1 MGQNTVSPLA
11 CHDDVWLLLPWY
23 ANQTLSDEERKYVE
37 EHVKVCVTCRGE
49 LPVQQNLMENV
60 RNSAT
65 IELCEHIQFANLIQ
79 KIRTTSKPEESTDK
93 RPVPRYRN
101 AGMYAFAASLL
112 LLLAL
117 PFTGMFQSGDYGY
130 STLAQPQGPPMTRD
144 NDLRV
149 IFSGSVG
156 RVERQHLLS
165 LVNGSI
171 TEEPDSNGVYLV
183 RIAQAEEKPALS
195 TEKALAFLH
204 MHPQVIFAEPALP
217 AGHGLEP

>member
-11 CHDDVWLLLPWY
+11 RHDDVWLLLPWY

-37 EHVKVCVTCRGE
+37 EHIKVCVTCRGE
-49 LPVQQNLMENV
+49 LPVQQSLMENV

-65 IELCEHIQFANLIQ
+65 IELCEHVQFANLMQ
-79 KIRTTSKPEESTDK
+79 KIRATSKPEESPDK
-93 RPVPRYRN
+93 RQVPRYRN
-101 AGMYAFAASLL
+101 AGMYAFAASIL

-117 PFTGMFQSGDYGY
+117 PFTGMFNSGDYAY
-130 STLAQPQGPPMTRD
+130 STLSLPQSPPITQD

-149 IFSGSVG
+149 IFSGSVS
-156 RVERQHLLS
+156 RAERQHLLS

-171 TEEPDSNGVYLV
+171 TAEPDSNGVYLV
-183 RIAQAEEKPALS
+183 RIAQHEEKPALN

-204 MHPQVIFAEPALP
+204 MHPQVVFAEPALP
-217 AGHGLEP
+217 VGP

>member
-1 MGQNTVSPLA
+1 MGRNTVSPLA

-23 ANQTLSDEERKYVE
+23 ANQTLSNEEREYVE
-37 EHVKVCVTCRGE
+37 EHIKVCVTCRGE
-49 LPVQQNLMENV
+49 LPVQQSLMENV

-65 IELCEHIQFANLIQ
+65 IELCEHVQFANLMQ
-79 KIRTTSKPEESTDK
+79 KIRATSEVEESPDT
-93 RPVPRYRN
+93 RQVPRYRN

-117 PFTGMFQSGDYGY
+117 PLAGMFKSDDYGY
-130 STLAQPQGPPMTRD
+130 STLAQPQSPPITQN

-156 RVERQHLLS
+156 QVERQHLLS

-171 TEEPDSNGVYLV
+171 TAEPDANGVYLV
-183 RIAQAEEKPALS
+183 RIAQLEGQPALN
-195 TEKALAFLH
+195 TEKALAFLQ
-204 MHPQVIFAEPALP
+204 MHPRVAFAEPVLP
-217 AGHGLEP
+217 AGP